1 MWDILGEINNIGK
14 NTFLRAGIIETI
26 INALLVL
33 LSAFVISKIL
43 RKLIL
48 KHYKG
53 NPKMILKIKNFIV
66 YAFAIYGILNQ
77 FTAFSEIMCIFLAS
91 TGVVTLAVS
100 LAAQDAVGNFVNGL
114 MIIFFKPFKIGDL
127 IRIESE
133 NISGTVEDIA
143 LRHTVVKTFENTRVI
158 IPNSTM
164 NSTVLENISLTNE
177 QKANFLEL
185 DISYESDVDRA
196 MSIISEEA
204 AKHPNFLD
212 IRTPNEIENGVPA
225 VVVRIT
231 GFLDNSVHLRAT
243 LYSKNN
249 SEGFAML
256 CDLRYTIKKRFDE
269 ENIEFPY
276 PHRTIILKNETK
288 QEETSA

>member
-1 MWDILGEINNIGK
+1 MEIQLWRSILCPYELAVK
-14 NTFLRAGIIETI
+14 E
-26 INALLVL
+26 LVL
-33 LSAFVISKIL
+33 KFEHIITEHRENDLYSPIEQVSGRVKSVSSIL
-43 RKLIL
+43 EKMQRKHI
-48 KHYKG
+48 
-53 NPKMILKIKNFIV
+53 PM
-66 YAFAIYGILNQ
+66 
-77 FTAFSEIMCIFLAS
+77 ERM
-91 TGVVTLAVS
+91 
-100 LAAQDAVGNFVNGL
+100 
-114 MIIFFKPFKIGDL
+114 
-127 IRIESE
+127 EE
-133 NISGTVEDIA
+133 EVEDIA